1 VPIKRPWGNE
11 ADDEFHS
18 IDPIE
23 GGPLTKEDLLN
34 EKVETHASLAVIAKL
49 GAADMT
55 DQTLYK
61 YLHHPEYDLRSI
73 AMDQLVKRGKVELIV
88 PLLESDDARLRQAG
102 LLALTGMFK
111 GSPLA
116 LDKVT
121 PEMNEQVVKM
131 LNNPNESWW
140 VVLHAIEA
148 LGRGDKSLIA
158 PHRDRLL
165 KLMEYKCTWIQTAA
179 VCTLAKICTEPDHYK
194 TVLPAIVKQ
203 AASFRVDS
211 ASSRSTKAIADS
223 IKTANPEVKTFA
235 DGILKTTY
243 TSMPSVLKEPNTG
256 AVLGGGGKVVKSR
269 IGSIVQELPG
279 GLDFV
284 KKIPK
289 TTLKSYISGKDAD
302 MYIYSGTFVP
312 NKALEGTWAWAI
324 YPAPNNPGEID
335 AKINAFVAK
344 APAKI
349 DKPKDVIKIADN
361 GVVGNSGFFKGY
373 FWSGDMLIG
382 NEDNQALKMEV
393 RNIGGRDFLIIER
406 GGFNVA
412 PTSDDV
418 VEITKDYHC
427 GYHVYMKQ

>member
-1 VPIKRPWGNE
+1 
-11 ADDEFHS
+11 
-18 IDPIE
+18 
-23 GGPLTKEDLLN
+23 
-34 EKVETHASLAVIAKL
+34 
-49 GAADMT
+49 M
-55 DQTLYK
+55 
-61 YLHHPEYDLRSI
+61 
-73 AMDQLVKRGKVELIV
+73 AMDQVVRRGKVEMIL
-88 PLLESDDARLRQAG
+88 PLLKSSDARLRQAG

-111 GSPLA
+111 GSPMA
-116 LDKVT
+116 LDKIT

-131 LNNPNESWW
+131 LNDPNESWW

-148 LGRGDKSLIA
+148 LGRCDKSLIA

-179 VCTLAKICTEPDHYK
+179 VCTLAKICTEPNHYK

-211 ASSRSTKAIADS
+211 ASGRSTRAIADAM
-223 IKTANPEVKTFA
+223 KTASADVKTFA
-235 DGILKTTY
+235 DGILKKTY
-243 TSMPSVLKEPNTG
+243 VSMPSVLKEPNTG

-302 MYIYSGTFVP
+302 MYNYSGTFVP
-312 NKALEGTWAWAI
+312 NKALMGTWAWAV
-324 YPAPNNPGEID
+324 YPAPNNPSEID
-335 AKINAFVAK
+335 AKINAFVNPKNGK
-344 APAKI
+344 APDKI
-349 DKPKDVIKIADN
+349 DKPKDVIKIVDN
-361 GVVGNSGFFKGY
+361 GVIANSGFFKGY

-393 RNIGGRDFLIIER
+393 RNVGGRDFLIIER

-418 VEITKDYHC
+418 VEISKDYHC
-427 GYHVYMKQ
+427 GYHVYMRQ